1 MRSKRFFFLASLLS
15 AFLLSMQPVQAQ
27 YYGKHPWD
35 AKFFNLG
42 FTMGLNYNALNL
54 KEQIDICERGVCLN
68 RIEPIPR
75 MGLSMGIISNFNL
88 HEHVN
93 LRFIPTVSLEQRDFD
108 YFFQGADQDSVIQRK
123 IEASYLNLPLL
134 FMFRARYWKRSRFYV
149 VTGPQL
155 GINFGSNKKVRDDQN
170 LLKITT
176 MDFSLIFGAGLN
188 LYGDRIKLSPEI
200 RYSMGLRNIYVPEF
214 TSHATAISLL
224 YNQQLSLIVN
234 FE

>member
-1 MRSKRFFFLASLLS
+1 MRSQRFFFLASL
-15 AFLLSMQPVQAQ
+15 FLLLCMSASPLQAQ
-27 YYGKHPWD
+27 YYGRHPWD

-42 FTMGLNYNALNL
+42 FTMGLNYNRVNL
-54 KEQIDICERGVCLN
+54 KEQIDICERGSCLN

-88 HEHVN
+88 HEHVQF
-93 LRFIPTVSLEQRDFD
+93 RFIPTVSLEQRDFD
-108 YFFQGADQDSVIQRK
+108 YQFQGADQDSIIQRK
-123 IEASYLNLPLL
+123 IEASYLNLPML
-134 FMFRARYWKRSRFYV
+134 FMIRARYWKRSRFYV
-149 VTGPQL
+149 VTGPQI
-155 GINFGSNKKVRDDQN
+155 GINFGSNKKVVDDLN

-176 MDFSLIFGAGLN
+176 MDYSLVFGCGLN
-188 LYGDRIKLSPEI
+188 LYGDRIKLSPEL